1 MSGRSGAWLRTC
13 DSSHSILL
21 TRRVATRRQAQGH
34 GKDDLDGAVRVSATA
49 CTRLPANDWTW
60 DWKCGSRSIFLLL
73 LLSWKQ
79 MGKVPTLLTLQG
91 GIGTYMSCS
100 HGNGLTGKADI
111 SNNVRMKRHLPRR
124 LQLSL
129 HVPTLPLTRYCIVS
143 WKSKKQCANHLPP
156 ALVRVISSRA
166 GCGNHVHVHVYI
178 QSSENS
184 CSHEH
189 DTINPLH

>member
-1 MSGRSGAWLRTC
+1 M
-13 DSSHSILL
+13 
-21 TRRVATRRQAQGH
+21 
-34 GKDDLDGAVRVSATA
+34 
-49 CTRLPANDWTW
+49 
-60 DWKCGSRSIFLLL
+60 
-73 LLSWKQ
+73 
-79 MGKVPTLLTLQG
+79 
-91 GIGTYMSCS
+91 
-100 HGNGLTGKADI
+100 

-129 HVPTLPLTRYCIVS
+129 HVPTHYCIVS

-156 ALVRVISSRA
+156 ALVRVISSRG

-189 DTINPLH
+189 YTIIRSTDIADPKRTSVAFRLPSSKAAARSRRASSLSR